1 MGLTKTYLIR
11 YNFDELILY
20 TSLIKTYK
28 GDEMIPIPL
37 CVQVIAIVAA
47 AITAKEVLSEDK

>member
-1 MGLTKTYLIR
+1 
-11 YNFDELILY
+11 
-20 TSLIKTYK
+20 
-28 GDEMIPIPL
+28 MIPIPL